1 MADYRPLPA
10 FAANG
15 RTVLFVDAEA
25 AAHDLFEAGQQRL
38 EAARRLALLFMC
50 GEQPL
55 EDGDVFAAVYL
66 LLNDA
71 AGLHAAAFERKLLN
85 VHATRG

>member
-1 MADYRPLPA
+1 MPDYRPLPA

-15 RTVLFVDAEA
+15 RSVLFVDADS
-25 AAHDLFEAGQQRL
+25 AAHELYEAGQQRL

-50 GEQPL
+50 GEQPV
-55 EDGDVFAAVYL
+55 EDGDAFAAVYL

-71 AGLHAAAFERKLLN
+71 AGLHEAAFQR
-85 VHATRG
+85 ARRR